1 MVLQRFIFG
10 RIVLKI
16 FLTDLFF
23 VIDDT
28 YFTRHADDNS
38 SYSAS
43 SSIDDVIPSLQD
55 SAKNVSQWFS
65 HNQIRGNT
73 EKCNFLSS
81 KCAIA
86 QLAMGDSL
94 IKNSTF
100 EKTLG
105 VKINNKP
112 SFDERDETV
121 CRKANIKL
129 RALAKVTTYTVIRRQ
144 NILLNTFS
152 MLVVITTN

>member
-1 MVLQRFIFG
+1 
-10 RIVLKI
+10 
-16 FLTDLFF
+16 
-23 VIDDT
+23 
-28 YFTRHADDNS
+28 
-38 SYSAS
+38 
-43 SSIDDVIPSLQD
+43 
-55 SAKNVSQWFS
+55 
-65 HNQIRGNT
+65 
-73 EKCNFLSS
+73 
-81 KCAIA
+81 
-86 QLAMGDSL
+86 MGDSL

-129 RALAKVTTYTVIRRQ
+129 RALAKVTPYTVIRRQ
-144 NILLNTFS
+144 KILLNTFS